1 MAGLDVAKG
10 KVAKRSL
17 WVFICL
23 LCSCAPPAQLALAQ
37 DDVYMRAENLIRNH
51 HWDEG
56 LAALDPLLQRDP
68 KNVRALNLSG
78 LALIG
83 KGDVSEAEQ
92 SFRKALSTD
101 PRFAPALK
109 NLSIIEFNSGEYSS
123 AEKHLLAAQKIV
135 PDDPAVNLYLGEIS
149 FRRKNYP
156 EAVDRLGKL
165 NEYISSRPVP
175 SAHLAIS
182 YLMTGEPG
190 KAAVILDRLKPD
202 DVDPVTL
209 FDVAVALDHGGLHER
224 ALSEFSD
231 LYARFPDSYN
241 IAFNLMLEDIAVKNF
256 PEAVQT
262 GTDLIA
268 RGHDTAE
275 VNSVLAQAY
284 EGQSD
289 SQRAFEAYRKAV
301 FLDPQDEANYVDL
314 ASFCVSQHALQ
325 AGLQVIQVGLK
336 TFPNSGRLV
345 YLRGIIH
352 AIEDD
357 YEDSEKDFNLSQ
369 TLSPSVD
376 LGYIG
381 LGASYLESGNSS
393 QAIQVLRQR
402 LREKPNDP
410 SLLYLLG
417 ESLIRSG
424 ASPGSPDYA
433 DAKAALEKS
442 VSLNPNLCL
451 PHVALGDIYLT
462 ENRPKD
468 AVVQLEKA
476 RSIDPKEKSVYS
488 HLAVAYK
495 RLDQPEDAKAVLL
508 ILKTMLDQERQ
519 SAIERMKPAPVN
531 PADQGEG
538 RPDNPD
544 LRH

>member
-1 MAGLDVAKG
+1 
-10 KVAKRSL
+10 
-17 WVFICL
+17 
-23 LCSCAPPAQLALAQ
+23 
-37 DDVYMRAENLIRNH
+37 
-51 HWDEG
+51 
-56 LAALDPLLQRDP
+56 
-68 KNVRALNLSG
+68 
-78 LALIG
+78 
-83 KGDVSEAEQ
+83 
-92 SFRKALSTD
+92 
-101 PRFAPALK
+101 
-109 NLSIIEFNSGEYSS
+109 
-123 AEKHLLAAQKIV
+123 
-135 PDDPAVNLYLGEIS
+135 
-149 FRRKNYP
+149 
-156 EAVDRLGKL
+156 
-165 NEYISSRPVP
+165 VP

-182 YLMTGEPG
+182 YLMTGDPG
-190 KAAVILDRLKPD
+190 KATVILDRLKPD

-209 FDVAVALDHGGLHER
+209 FDVAVALDHADLHER
-224 ALSEFSD
+224 AMAEFSG
-231 LYARFPDSYN
+231 LHARFPDSYD
-241 IAFNLMLEDIAVKNF
+241 IGLNLMLEDIAVKNF

-289 SQRAFEAYRKAV
+289 SQRAFGAYRKAV
-301 FLDPQDEANYVDL
+301 FLDPEDEANYVDL

-325 AGLQVIQVGLK
+325 AGMQVIQVGLK
-336 TFPNSGRLV
+336 TFPNSARLV

-357 YEDSEKDFNLSQ
+357 YEDAEKDFNLSQ

-381 LGASYLESGNSS
+381 LGASYLESGNSN

-417 ESLIRSG
+417 ESLMRSG
-424 ASPGSPDYA
+424 ASPGTPAYA
-433 DAKAALEKS
+433 DAQAALEKS
-442 VSLNPNLCL
+442 VSLNPDLCL
-451 PHVALGDIYLT
+451 PHVALGEIYLT

-476 RSIDPKEKSVYS
+476 RSIDPKEKSIYS

-495 RLDQPEDAKAVLL
+495 RLGQPEDAKAVLE
-508 ILKTMLDQERQ
+508 ILKNMLDQERQ
-519 SAIERMKPAPVN
+519 SAIERMKPSSAN
-531 PADQGEG
+531 PAEQGAEK
-538 RPDNPD
+538 PDNAD